1 MLEHGG
7 SQGRLTAPPAKDSLL
22 SRTQGAFRLRAR
34 LTSPLGES
42 EPGAASTA
50 GLTTSDS
57 NNTIDRMVLD
67 QDQQLSAFVS
77 YIHLALDER

>member
-50 GLTTSDS
+50 GLTTSYRNS
-57 NNTIDRMVLD
+57 TIDRMVLGHN
-67 QDQQLSAFVS
+67 QQLSAFVS
-77 YIHLALDER
+77 HMYLTLDER